1 MDHSSTPQSVI
12 ANDVEIKG
20 TIRSA
25 GSVRIDGKLDGE
37 LQCTGDAVIGKEAQI
52 KGNLSVNSLSVE
64 GTVQGNITAK
74 DRIELKA
81 SARVTGDIKSKRL
94 TVEDGVTF
102 VGRSEVN
109 PSGQPLGFPAEAVP
123 TAVETEN
130 DSSPE
135 EDQAGVAVAARSFS
149 RR

>member
-1 MDHSSTPQSVI
+1 MTDHPQQSLI
-12 ANDVEIKG
+12 AADVEIKG

-25 GSVRIDGKLDGE
+25 GSVRVDGKLDGE
-37 LQCTGDAVIGKEAQI
+37 LVCATDAVIGKESKI
-52 KGNLSVNSLSVE
+52 KGNIQANSVSVE
-64 GTVQGNITAK
+64 GTIAGNISAK

-81 SARVTGDIKSKRL
+81 TARVTGDIRAKRL

-109 PSGQPLGFPAEAVP
+109 PSGQPIAPAASEGEPAANENGASAAETATAAAATTLRSLG
-123 TAVETEN
+123 
-130 DSSPE
+130 
-135 EDQAGVAVAARSFS
+135 